1 MTASILE
8 SNQVSAGKSKTRLRF
23 KMAAYLTDDVV
34 YISFLSLGLTRFCF
48 AEVFTD
54 EGQLLP

>member
-1 MTASILE
+1 
-8 SNQVSAGKSKTRLRF
+8 
-23 KMAAYLTDDVV
+23 MAAYLTDDVV